1 MTVCHMTRSKA
12 KVTRL
17 LLFEFRSFS
26 KPLDS
31 AICSGS
37 RQITSYNDTD
47 TMEQYLNLITV
58 QVVILCNTYYQCIG
72 YPAFFLHC
80 LLWCYYEKYYAVCVF
95 AALLICAIE
104 DNEMFNINSSF
115 IHMTSMFSLAV
126 K

>member
-31 AICSGS
+31 AVFSGS
-37 RQITSYNDTD
+37 RHITNYND
-47 TMEQYLNLITV
+47 TMEQYLNLLTV

-80 LLWCYYEKYYAVCVF
+80 LLWCYCEKYYAVCVF
-95 AALLICAIE
+95 AALLICTIE
-104 DNEMFNINSSF
+104 VYEMFNINSSF